1 MQTGILTRERK
12 KRATEREKK
21 TGERRREP
29 KKREGKRKAEGTRE
43 GVKRKRAGKA
53 RGGGGGGDDDHRRR
67 DGKGERRDR
76 RDDHRREEG
85 RHHCAKNGRRECTR
99 SYLNRSAEEGESA
112 EAERS
117 IYGMSQDESQNEYIL
132 VGKVVGIYGCASG
145 LKHFTS

>member
-1 MQTGILTRERK
+1 MLSLIHISEPTRRRGISYAVFCLK
-12 KRATEREKK
+12 KK

-29 KKREGKRKAEGTRE
+29 KKREEKRKAEGTRE

-85 RHHCAKNGRRECTR
+85 RHTAQKWKKGVCQVISEREEREEVTKGRQEGRGGGECRGRTTA
-99 SYLNRSAEEGESA
+99 YMGH
-112 EAERS
+112 
-117 IYGMSQDESQNEYIL
+117 GDE
-132 VGKVVGIYGCASG
+132 C
-145 LKHFTS
+145 FTT